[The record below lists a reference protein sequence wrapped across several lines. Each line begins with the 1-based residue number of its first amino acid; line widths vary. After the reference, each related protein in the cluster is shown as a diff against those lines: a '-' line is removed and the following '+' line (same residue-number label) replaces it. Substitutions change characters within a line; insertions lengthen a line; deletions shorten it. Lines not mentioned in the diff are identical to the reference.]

1 MDDKRK
7 IQVEIQN
14 VQTGKIVYSLHD
26 THEEANKH
34 LLPMLLRHQWM
45 LISYEMID
53 EGEIDVSNT
62 QD

>member
-14 VQTGKIVYSLHD
+14 VQTGKIVYSWHD

-34 LLPMLLRHQWM
+34 LLPMLLRREWM

-53 EGEIDVSNT
+53 VKEIE
-62 QD
+62 